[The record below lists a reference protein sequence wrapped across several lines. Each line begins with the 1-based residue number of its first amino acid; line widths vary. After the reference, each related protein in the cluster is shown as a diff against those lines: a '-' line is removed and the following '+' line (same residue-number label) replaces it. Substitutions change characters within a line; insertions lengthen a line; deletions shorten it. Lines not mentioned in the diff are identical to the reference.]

1 MKKWSICYLLKNFNF
16 GTLKVMKT
24 CLVIRFL
31 AVICPGIR
39 FFWEILPGL
48 GFALATHP
56 YLLLLGSRLPPR
68 IQPVV
73 TWMLDKNTCTVFT
86 NTTCFNSY
94 MTLNNCPSILYYSDE
109 KEAFVSSIKTCTQAH
124 TPDNKPRWNL
134 TDLLYFNGQF
144 QPWRNLTPWLQFCWW
159 KRFGISFRVCF
170 QRYLLARQCLL

>member
-1 MKKWSICYLLKNFNF
+1 MLKNFNF

-56 YLLLLGSRLPPR
+56 YLFLLGSLPPPPPTF
-68 IQPVV
+68 IQLLHECW
-73 TWMLDKNTCTVFT
+73 TKIHAFT
-86 NTTCFNSY
+86 NRTCLNSY
-94 MTLNNCPSILYYSDE
+94 MTLNNCLSILYYLDE

-124 TPDNKPRWNL
+124 TPEKKPR
-134 TDLLYFNGQF
+134 
-144 QPWRNLTPWLQFCWW
+144 
-159 KRFGISFRVCF
+159 
-170 QRYLLARQCLL
+170 